1 MFRVIG
7 KGLGYGRVQRTCL
20 LKRLAGPVGHRQLAL
35 ISLSRKNV
43 AALRSSPIV
52 GHPGAEGVERDRW
65 RPPEVPAVVPLG
77 GVAAEIPRVLVRLAA
92 GDLHHGARVLPVDAV
107 DLPAD
112 LQQGTGLPGGAT
124 SIENTGK

>member
-1 MFRVIG
+1 MLRFT
-7 KGLGYGRVQRTCL
+7 LSPLRTAPEQ
-20 LKRLAGPVGHRQLAL
+20 K
-35 ISLSRKNV
+35 
-43 AALRSSPIV
+43 
-52 GHPGAEGVERDRW
+52 GVERDRW
-65 RPPEVPAVVPLG
+65 RPPEVTGVVLWG

-92 GDLHHGARVLPVDAV
+92 GDLHHGTRVLPVDAV